1 MRLLRYFTLFFLIIL
16 FSSSSEKLG
25 IQPKVITELFFPD
38 PDIDIPTP
46 GFLKKKGYT
55 NFMELRAFLKQKVY
69 KYPNQMS
76 LVNIGKSQDG
86 KDILAV
92 KIHGESPVESPIRV
106 WLQAGL
112 HGNEMGSVEGMLY
125 LIHNLLNSP
134 KLLNGFEM
142 MIIPLANPDGY
153 SKQNRYSK
161 NGMDLNRDHT
171 MISAPET
178 LCLKRAFSLFDPE
191 MALDFHE
198 YRPFRRDFV
207 NLGKFGVT
215 SMFDV
220 MFLYT
225 SNPNVPAALR
235 KLIHDSF
242 VRPCHADLDS
252 LGYTHHTY
260 FSTEKH
266 LGSLRLR
273 EGSSSARSSST
284 SYALSNCVSALIEI
298 RGVGIGKTSFKR
310 RVACVSE
317 VGLSFLRSAIES
329 KKEMR
334 KVLNDSSEQQEIIYA
349 TDYLIEKRD
358 MNFID
363 LHEKSIRSF
372 ELEVRDLSQP
382 RNSLRRERPEA
393 YLVSEE
399 LFREISPKLEALGI
413 AHELIEFN
421 SLDKNRVYE
430 YIITKYLQ
438 NGTPEFR
445 VRRQNVK
452 SKLEPFEN
460 ENLKKVW
467 YISTS
472 QKHGSHLFELFEP
485 EAKNSYVAWDIIHTE
500 LNQKLK
506 YYRYHAI

>member
-1 MRLLRYFTLFFLIIL
+1 
-16 FSSSSEKLG
+16 
-25 IQPKVITELFFPD
+25 
-38 PDIDIPTP
+38 
-46 GFLKKKGYT
+46 
-55 NFMELRAFLKQKVY
+55 
-69 KYPNQMS
+69 
-76 LVNIGKSQDG
+76 
-86 KDILAV
+86 
-92 KIHGESPVESPIRV
+92 
-106 WLQAGL
+106 
-112 HGNEMGSVEGMLY
+112 
-125 LIHNLLNSP
+125 
-134 KLLNGFEM
+134 
-142 MIIPLANPDGY
+142 
-153 SKQNRYSK
+153 
-161 NGMDLNRDHT
+161 
-171 MISAPET
+171 
-178 LCLKRAFSLFDPE
+178 
-191 MALDFHE
+191 
-198 YRPFRRDFV
+198 
-207 NLGKFGVT
+207 
-215 SMFDV
+215 
-220 MFLYT
+220 
-225 SNPNVPAALR
+225 
-235 KLIHDSF
+235 
-242 VRPCHADLDS
+242 
-252 LGYTHHTY
+252 
-260 FSTEKH
+260 
-266 LGSLRLR
+266 
-273 EGSSSARSSST
+273 
-284 SYALSNCVSALIEI
+284 
-298 RGVGIGKTSFKR
+298 VGIGKTSFKR

-329 KKEMR
+329 KTEMR
-334 KVLNDSSEQQEIIYA
+334 KVLNDSSKQHDIIYA

-372 ELEVRDLSQP
+372 ELEVRDLSQL
-382 RNSLRRERPEA
+382 RNSLKRDRPEA

-452 SKLEPFEN
+452 SKLEPYEN

-485 EAKNSYVAWDIIHTE
+485 EANNSYVAWDIIHTE